1 MMKKDAILRTR
12 VQQDF
17 ANKVAQQASKIG
29 LNASEFLRLAL
40 IEKVT
45 KMESGK

>member
-1 MMKKDAILRTR
+1 MKKEAILRTR

-17 ANKVAQQASKIG
+17 ANRVAHEAAKIG

-40 IEKVT
+40 IEKIT
-45 KMESGK
+45 KSEGRK